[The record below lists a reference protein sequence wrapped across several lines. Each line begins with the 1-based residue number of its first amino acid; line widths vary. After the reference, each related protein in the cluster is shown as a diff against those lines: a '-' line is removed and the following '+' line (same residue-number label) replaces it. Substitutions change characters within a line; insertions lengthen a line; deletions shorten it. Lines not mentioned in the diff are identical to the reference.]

1 MSDLLLADLIVA
13 VHVAYVA
20 FVVVG
25 QLLILAGIAR
35 GWRWI
40 RNPWFRTIHL
50 IAIVIVAGESV
61 LNVPCPLT
69 TWEAQLRQRAG
80 QTVSSGSFIGNLL
93 HELLF
98 FDAPEWAFNVSY
110 VAFALVVAATFWWAP
125 PAWRPRASR

>member
-25 QLLILAGIAR
+25 QILILIGIWR

-69 TWEAQLRQRAG
+69 TWEAQLRHRAG
-80 QTVSSGSFIGNLL
+80 QSVSGGSFVGNLL

-98 FDAPEWAFNVSY
+98 FDLPEWVFNVSY
-110 VAFALVVAATFWWAP
+110 VAFALLVAATFWWAP
-125 PAWRPRASR
+125 PRGRRA